1 MRTPEATA
9 EAFRELDF
17 HDDTFVAIRV
27 LPPQS
32 RAETDMSAIEI
43 ELLQYSQNT
52 RRIVRFAGC
61 RNLRIAMDFD
71 VLAGNLPPNTS
82 GVDAHANI
90 NRMRDLMQSQKKDWG
105 VEYKGTSVSPL
116 VGKLTQL
123 SGLVCFRVQFFGG
136 AVDVIAQGFAVR
148 AANHVPEATAG

>member
-1 MRTPEATA
+1 MSKPEATA
-9 EAFRELDF
+9 EAFRDLDF

-27 LPPQS
+27 LPPQ
-32 RAETDMSAIEI
+32 RREQAEASAVEI

-52 RRIVRFAGC
+52 RRIVRFSGC
-61 RNLRIAMDFD
+61 RNLRIAMDFE

-82 GVDAHANI
+82 AVDAHTNI
-90 NRMRDLMQSQKKDWG
+90 NRMRDLMQSQRKDWG

-123 SGLVCFRVQFFGG
+123 SGLVCFRVQLFGG
-136 AVDVIAQGFAVR
+136 AVDVIAQDFAVR
-148 AANHVPEATAG
+148 TANNVPEATAE